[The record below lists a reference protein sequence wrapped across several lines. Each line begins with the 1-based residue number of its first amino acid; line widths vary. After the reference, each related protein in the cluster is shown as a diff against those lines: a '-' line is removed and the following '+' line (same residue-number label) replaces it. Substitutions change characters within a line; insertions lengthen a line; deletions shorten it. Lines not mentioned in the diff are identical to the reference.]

1 MNLAEFTI
9 ADAVELGAQIR
20 ECGKGATSVQEVAN
34 SIIRVM
40 SEATTYDEG
49 EPSLAL
55 IRCFMIDAHSRLP
68 QRLARLVPLDDDD
81 DDPDGQCLVLVAT
94 EGVEPEW
101 CDPRTSARHQV
112 IPLVGSAMTVTF
124 PMITRMFRQ
133 FGVPI
138 SAIVSRD
145 VDGFI
150 NPEQRSFNVFH
161 VEEAAG
167 SSDIPDQ
174 EFISDYKVSSVV
186 AVGSPLPAR
195 GLFAVL
201 MFSRVPIDRRLAE
214 MLEPLALS
222 MKLAFLPVLERVFS
236 DDSSAERPT
245 GSPEGRLRVEVDTL
259 RSLLEVEQRLLC
271 GQYRTLVAANES
283 RSENEL
289 TNRENQILQLVAT
302 GATNKQIA
310 SSLDVGAGTIKW
322 HMYNLFQKLGVDTR
336 TAAVTTAQNRGLLD

>member
-9 ADAVELGAQIR
+9 ADVVDLGAQIR
-20 ECGKGATSVQEVAN
+20 ECGKGATSMQEVAN

-40 SEATTYDEG
+40 SEATACDED

-68 QRLARLVPLDDDD
+68 QRLARLVPLEDD

-174 EFISDYKVSSVV
+174 GFISDYKVSSVV

-201 MFSRVPIDRRLAE
+201 MFSRVPVDRRLAE

-236 DDSSAERPT
+236 DDSWAERST
-245 GSPEGRLRVEVDTL
+245 GSTEGRLRVEVDAL

-271 GQYRTLVAANES
+271 GQYRTLLAANES
-283 RSENEL
+283 RVENEL
-289 TNRENQILQLVAT
+289 TSRENQILQLVAT

-310 SSLDVGAGTIKW
+310 SNLDVGAGTIKW